1 MRVLKVAGKD
11 SEDFLHRVT
20 AGIVKGLQ
28 AGQGAGGAL
37 LNGQSKMIAQF
48 DLLRLGDGFLLVS
61 PPECFAA
68 LQAGLEKL
76 HFAEDLVISEDIHFA
91 NLRKAAH
98 GRRPQKFTV
107 EHGIQWP
114 SAVPGYLCFLSKEEQ
129 APPSDFDFDRI
140 GALVPSPL
148 DWDATTP
155 ALEAGM
161 LPFIDR
167 FKGCYPGQEVVELSL
182 NVGHPVRVL
191 RAFEGEES
199 PAPGSKVGLEGG
211 GEGLI
216 TSSARKGGSV
226 RLLVRML
233 WAKREANLP
242 GFRAIPADLA

>member
-1 MRVLKVAGKD
+1 MRVLKVTGKD

-20 AGIVKGLQ
+20 AGTVKGLRE
-28 AGQGAGGAL
+28 GEGAGGAL

-48 DLLRLGDGFLLVS
+48 DLLRTEEGFLLVS

-68 LQAGLEKL
+68 LQAGLEKM
-76 HFAEDLVISEDIHFA
+76 HFAEDLVVSEDLHFA
-91 NLRKAAH
+91 NLRKGAH
-98 GRRPQKFTV
+98 GPRPQKFKI

-114 SAVPGYLCFLSKEEQ
+114 SAVPGYLCFLGKDEQ
-129 APPSDFDFDRI
+129 PLPGDWDFDRI
-140 GALVPSPL
+140 GALVPSPK
-148 DWDATTP
+148 DWDASTP

-161 LPFIDR
+161 LPWIDR

-191 RAFEGEES
+191 RAFEGDAEI
-199 PAPGSKVGLEGG
+199 APGAKLGLEGG
-211 GEGLI
+211 GEGLV
-216 TSSARKGGSV
+216 TSVARKGNIS

-242 GFRAIPADLA
+242 GFRALSAELA

>member
-1 MRVLKVAGKD
+1 MRVLKVSGKD

-20 AGIVKGLQ
+20 SGTVKGLK
-28 AGQGAGGAL
+28 AGEGAGGAL

-48 DLLRLGDGFLLVS
+48 DLIRTEEGFLLVS
-61 PPECFAA
+61 PRECFAA

-76 HFAEDLVISEDIHFA
+76 HFAEDLEITEGLHFA
-91 NLRKAAH
+91 NLRKHAH
-98 GRRPQKFTV
+98 GPRPQKFSL

-129 APPSDFDFDRI
+129 APPADFDFDRI
-140 GALVPSPL
+140 GAVVPSPK
-148 DWDATTP
+148 DWDTTTP

-191 RAFEGEES
+191 RAFEGSEEFPS
-199 PAPGSKVGLEGG
+199 GAKVGLEGG
-211 GEGLI
+211 GEGTV
-216 TSSARKGGSV
+216 TSSARKGDSV
-226 RLLVRML
+226 RMLVRVL

-242 GFRAIPADLA
+242 GFRALGSDLT